1 MRSISIRKM
10 RLFLAVVEEKSFTKA
25 AQKQNISQ
33 PAATIIVNQS
43 EEEAGEPL
51 FNRQGGARKAELTP
65 KGRLVGQTFAR
76 IIAGIDEELARIS
89 EINQGKKNTRRLL
102 IQSSFASA
110 LDASWLDSVLR
121 MLDADRWIV
130 EERPRPE
137 IMEQVH
143 ARTCDA
149 GLVDGDVDQLRADY
163 VQIAGHPL
171 VLVSPPEARMRA
183 GAEGFVDWSDVPE
196 QTYVLTDISEAKL
209 RALQKVLAAAGR
221 PAHMMH
227 EVSGVAALTKLM
239 TANPR
244 CAILP
249 ASLVSVLSTAL
260 PLRQFDL
267 GAVPIQ
273 SAFGFVAPWGSLS
286 RLNLGR
292 IRGEMCFVG
301 AGNSN

>member
-1 MRSISIRKM
+1 MKSISIRKM

-33 PAATIIVNQS
+33 PAATIIVNQI
-43 EEEAGEPL
+43 EEEAGEAL
-51 FNRQGGARKAELTP
+51 FTRQGGARKAELTS

-110 LDASWLDSVLR
+110 LDATWLDSVLR

-130 EERPRPE
+130 EERSRPE

-143 ARTCDA
+143 ARSCDA

-163 VQIAGHPL
+163 VQITGHAL
-171 VLVSPPEARMRA
+171 VLATPPEMELRA
-183 GAEGFVDWSDVPE
+183 TSDGFVDWCDVPE
-196 QTYVLTDISEAKL
+196 ETYILTDIAEGKL
-209 RALQKVLAAAGR
+209 RALHKVLAAAGR

-227 EVSGVAALTKLM
+227 EVSGVAALAKLM

-244 CAILP
+244 CAIVP
-249 ASLVSVLSTAL
+249 AALVSVLETAFA
-260 PLRQFDL
+260 LRQYDL

-301 AGNSN
+301 ARSSN